1 MSEAL
6 SIPLVQRG
14 RPAALPEPA
23 APGVPPLLL
32 APPPGV
38 PVPGP
43 GASAAGAD
51 VPARVGAVP
60 PLDDAW
66 PPFEPDPHPASA
78 AVAAVAA
85 SVPQISR
92 CMARPLVR
100 SDDGAG
106 PWPSGRGVVTGP
118 CPGPPPAAAWRPRPA
133 LSPPS
138 HFWWYIR

>member
-1 MSEAL
+1 MSEAV
-6 SIPLVQRG
+6 SIPLVQCG
-14 RPAALPEPA
+14 RPAALPEPVAPDVPPPLLVPLPGVA
-23 APGVPPLLL
+23 APGL
-32 APPPGV
+32 
-38 PVPGP
+38 
-43 GASAAGAD
+43 GASAGAD
-51 VPARVGAVP
+51 VAARVGAVP

-66 PPFEPDPHPASA
+66 PAFELDPHPASA
-78 AVAAVAA
+78 VVMAVAA

-92 CMARPLVR
+92 RMVRPPVR